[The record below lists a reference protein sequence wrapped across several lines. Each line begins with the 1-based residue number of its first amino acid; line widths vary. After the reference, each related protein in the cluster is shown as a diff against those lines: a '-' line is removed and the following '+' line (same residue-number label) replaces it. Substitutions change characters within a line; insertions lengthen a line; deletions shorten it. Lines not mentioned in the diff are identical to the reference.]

1 MWQLI
6 TFKYFQ
12 IFYFENHR
20 SEFRWS
26 ECPSLN
32 LPTDQ
37 SCAIKKKKLSPFT
50 KLNKLLSFSWSF
62 SDFHPNSSTFFLKKE
77 KKEKWI
83 GLMNRR
89 RQSWYE
95 KCKFQN
101 LVYLRWTTRPERH
114 WTDHCPITLSSV
126 SHMIHV
132 SDSFEKRG
140 EPH

>member
-37 SCAIKKKKLSPFT
+37 VVQLKKKIVTIHKV
-50 KLNKLLSFSWSF
+50 
-62 SDFHPNSSTFFLKKE
+62 E
-77 KKEKWI
+77 KAA
-83 GLMNRR
+83 
-89 RQSWYE
+89 Q
-95 KCKFQN
+95 F
-101 LVYLRWTTRPERH
+101 
-114 WTDHCPITLSSV
+114 
-126 SHMIHV
+126 
-132 SDSFEKRG
+132 
-140 EPH
+140 